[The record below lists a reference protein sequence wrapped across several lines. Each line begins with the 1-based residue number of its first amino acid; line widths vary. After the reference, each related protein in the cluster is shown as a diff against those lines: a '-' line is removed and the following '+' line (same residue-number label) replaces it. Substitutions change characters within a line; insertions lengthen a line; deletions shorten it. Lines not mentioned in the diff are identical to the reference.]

1 MSKNTPK
8 DIKKLAS
15 KIILRAAMKYR
26 IAPYEVPPAQ
36 FWACANGEL
45 TDWDMRKVGG
55 ASNFRAEEFPVP
67 EGMTISDVYHPKK
80 FVAQITKLYG
90 FNTHVV
96 SATEL
101 FKTANLKNDE
111 IFRMIVQPDTH
122 VEEHDH
128 ATLNAF
134 IKFVEWYKPH
144 GLVNLGDFMEMDAV
158 SHWPAKDA
166 RPRRLV
172 PQIQTGIEILSRI
185 KEAAGKQCA
194 FWRFIIGNHEDWLN
208 QYLTARI
215 PEVLDGLSE
224 LGHDL
229 TVEGLLK
236 LEEFGYKVIPNNEIL
251 RIGEHCH
258 FIHGYY
264 TCNAHAKKHL
274 DVFGVNVYYGHLHDV
289 QGTSTVSVNGVHEA
303 LSLGCLRSMDAAF
316 LKGKPN
322 NWSHAFGIFEF
333 RSDGSFT
340 RYVPIIIKGRFS
352 FNGTMFDGNVA

>member
-1 MSKNTPK
+1 MMNKNTSK
-8 DIKKLAS
+8 DVKKLAAR
-15 KIILRAAMKYR
+15 IILRAASKYH
-26 IAPYEVPPAQ
+26 IAPYEVSAAQ
-36 FWACANGEL
+36 FWSVANNDV

-55 ASNFRAEEFPVP
+55 VTTFRAEEFPIP
-67 EGMTISDVYHPKK
+67 EGMKVSEEYKPKK
-80 FVAQITKLYG
+80 FIAQTSKLHG
-90 FNTHVV
+90 FNTHIVEV
-96 SATEL
+96 AEL
-101 FKTANLKNDE
+101 FKMAKLKDNE
-111 IFRMIVQPDTH
+111 VFRMIVQPDTH

-128 ATLNAF
+128 AALSAF
-134 IKFVEWYKPH
+134 LKFVEWYRPH
-144 GLVNLGDFMEMDAV
+144 GLINLGDFMEMDAV
-158 SHWPAKDA
+158 SHWPAKDT

-172 PQIQTGIEILSRI
+172 PQIQTGIEILRKI

-215 PEVLDGLSE
+215 PEVLDGLGE

-236 LEEFGYKVIPNNEIL
+236 LKEFGYEVIPNNEIL
-251 RIGEHCH
+251 RIGDHCH

-264 TCNAHAKKHL
+264 TGNFHAKKHL

-289 QGTSTVSVNGVHEA
+289 QGISTVSVNGVHEA
-303 LSLGCLRSMDAAF
+303 MSLGCLRSMDAAF

-322 NWSHAFGIFEF
+322 NWSHAFGIWEF

-352 FNGTMFDGNVA
+352 FAGQMFDGNA